1 MKKQWKKCKS
11 WLFINIE
18 TTLETINLGPKQIK
32 FLINIKNEKIDN
44 KKENAAASN
53 IKEKLKKDE
62 EKERKKQKKIRINGY
77 NLSDTN
83 NIWN

>member
-1 MKKQWKKCKS
+1 MKKTQK
-11 WLFINIE
+11 LAFQNIKA
-18 TTLETINLGPKQIK
+18 TLEIINLGPKQIK

-62 EKERKKQKKIRINGY
+62 EKERKKQKEIRINEY

-83 NIWN
+83 NI

>member
-1 MKKQWKKCKS
+1 M
-11 WLFINIE
+11 E
-18 TTLETINLGPKQIK
+18 D
-32 FLINIKNEKIDN
+32 KNEKIDN

-62 EKERKKQKKIRINGY
+62 EKERKKQKEIRINGC

-83 NIWN
+83 NF

>member
-1 MKKQWKKCKS
+1 M
-11 WLFINIE
+11 
-18 TTLETINLGPKQIK
+18 NLGWMEKITK
-32 FLINIKNEKIDN
+32 SNKRKNEKIYN

-62 EKERKKQKKIRINGY
+62 EKERKKQKEIRINGY

-83 NIWN
+83 NICN

>member
-1 MKKQWKKCKS
+1 MKPPLLISHKRGM
-11 WLFINIE
+11 
-18 TTLETINLGPKQIK
+18 NLGWMEKITK
-32 FLINIKNEKIDN
+32 RNKKKNEKINN

-62 EKERKKQKKIRINGY
+62 EKERKKQKEIRINGY